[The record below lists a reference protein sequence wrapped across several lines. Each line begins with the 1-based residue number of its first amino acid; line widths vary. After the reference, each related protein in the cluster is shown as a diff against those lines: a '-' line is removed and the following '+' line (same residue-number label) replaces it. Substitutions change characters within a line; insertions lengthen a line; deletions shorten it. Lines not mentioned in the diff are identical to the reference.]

1 MPDHQS
7 RQSFLGD
14 HSEKFLK
21 ATTAGVIGLSG
32 GGSHVCQQLAHIG
45 VGNYVI
51 VDPQVIEDKNLN
63 RLVGGTA
70 ADIEAGTTKVDIA
83 TRLIRAVRPDAHI
96 EAFQDD

>member
-1 MPDHQS
+1 MPWALFGCRIRLTSFQSANSPWSAGSCDGGPRRSMPDHQS
-7 RQSFLGD
+7 RQSFLGE

-51 VDPQVIEDKNLN
+51 VDLQIIEDTNLN
-63 RLVGGTA
+63 RLV
-70 ADIEAGTTKVDIA
+70 
-83 TRLIRAVRPDAHI
+83 
-96 EAFQDD
+96 